1 VADADSIDMERLYE
15 VVARIARARE
25 TITYEKLS
33 LAFKNHTGISIHRSQ
48 WGGPLGNLSRRC
60 SDAGLPPIST
70 VVVSIDG
77 LPGYRYWGIPG
88 APKTKDLEA
97 WRAVCRKVHAVSWPA
112 TLPGPA
118 IGARPPRSPAAH
130 R

>member
-1 VADADSIDMERLYE
+1 VADGDTIDMEGLYE

-33 LAFKNHTGISIHRSQ
+33 LAFKDQTGVSIHRSQ
-48 WGGPLGNLSRRC
+48 WGGPLGRLSRRC
-60 SDAGLPPIST
+60 TDAGLPPIST

-97 WRAVCRKVHAVSWPA
+97 WRAVCRKVHAVGWSA
-112 TLPGPA
+112 TIPGPA
-118 IGARPPRSPAAH
+118 TDARLTRSSAA
-130 R
+130 RR